1 MINSITS
8 FIKEEQTQSHQWV
21 MFRNPRNGLIQIS
34 ACKNCGTMEAPA
46 LASRTCQPIVGKH
59 SMLTKG
65 WVSVS
70 SPATVT

>member
-8 FIKEEQTQSHQWV
+8 FIKEEQTKSHQWV
-21 MFRNPRNGLIQIS
+21 MFRNPRNGLIQ
-34 ACKNCGTMEAPA
+34 